1 VRIKTRAATTMFA
14 AVSAIALMAAPAFA
28 YGGGKPHHHGAK
40 KVSVHRVS
48 VRQHNGNVSVLS
60 GNLSKDLNNSL
71 NNNLS
76 KNKVNVLSGDN
87 INAPVTFA
95 PNACGVAV
103 PLMGSG
109 AQAVCLGNY
118 HEVNAGQNV
127 GK

>member
-1 VRIKTRAATTMFA
+1 MFA

-28 YGGGKPHHHGAK
+28 YGGGNPHHHGAK

-60 GNLSKDLNNSL
+60 GNLSKDLNNNL
-71 NNNLS
+71 NN
-76 KNKVNVLSGDN
+76 NKVNVLSGDN

-103 PLMGSG
+103 PLIGSG
-109 AQAVCLGNY
+109 AQAVCLRNF